1 MHDPG
6 ENFLVV
12 SGRASF
18 ELVMK
23 SIRFGFPLM
32 VAVGAPS
39 SLAIDM
45 AIEHGMT
52 LVGFVKEENVSVYS
66 FPGRISI
73 S

>member
-1 MHDPG
+1 
-6 ENFLVV
+6 L
-12 SGRASF
+12 
-18 ELVMK
+18 K

-45 AIEHGMT
+45 AKEHDMT
-52 LVGFVKEENVSVYS
+52 LVGFVKDDKISVYS
-66 FPGRISI
+66 SPRRISV